1 MQPNKYKKR
10 PVVVSAVKTTYYYD
24 DACFEKFRGNIQE
37 VLDWV
42 NQNGGVATEEHDP
55 SGDFGIEIDTLEG
68 TMYVAPGDYV
78 IQGVEGEFYPCKPA
92 IFEKTYDKVEEEE
105 PLPGQHNCAN
115 CGMSYE
121 DCFKKVVA
129 NQYLP
134 AAEQPC
140 CINCLY
146 MFTHSG
152 KPEMAEPDTKED
164 SQ

>member
-1 MQPNKYKKR
+1 MAKYKKR
-10 PVVVSAVKTTYYYD
+10 P
-24 DACFEKFRGNIQE
+24 
-37 VLDWV
+37 
-42 NQNGGVATEEHDP
+42 
-55 SGDFGIEIDTLEG
+55 
-68 TMYVAPGDYV
+68 
-78 IQGVEGEFYPCKPA
+78 
-92 IFEKTYDKVEEEE
+92 VEEEE

-129 NQYLP
+129 NKYLP

-152 KPEMAEPDTKED
+152 KPEMAEPDPGGCNNCNGSQIIED
-164 SQ
+164 FDGYRYCNCTIGDKK